1 MGEHGR
7 LHYLRGKSGEVIP
20 SDYARYVLIA
30 IVQFN
35 GFRQSRVI
43 YTIEADEQ
51 TEAEIR
57 GLLS

>member
-7 LHYLRGKSGEVIP
+7 LHYLRGKSGESIP
-20 SDYARYVLIA
+20 SGYASYILSPF
-30 IVQFN
+30 VQFN

-43 YTIEADEQ
+43 YTIDADEH